1 METNNFERQRK
12 QKLEN
17 IQPSG
22 TWDQLELC
30 LILPIKSEGQANTWI
45 YMAASFIGLF
55 NSSVF
60 LIKRCLR
67 ILTKAIQ
74 WFRTASNKKLV

>member
-1 METNNFERQRK
+1 
-12 QKLEN
+12 
-17 IQPSG
+17 
-22 TWDQLELC
+22 
-30 LILPIKSEGQANTWI
+30 
-45 YMAASFIGLF
+45 MAASFIGLLII
-55 NSSVF
+55 SSVF